1 MKCKSCLFTYIFLAI
16 TLLGCSAD
24 KTVYGAIDESLI
36 ITDEEIHEMG
46 IDKFKSNY
54 EGKEVTITNLRML
67 DRSGRY
73 NIRKGQCIISYIN
86 HLEQTNP
93 ILVRLYTNSIPP
105 NAINR
110 SDNFDKTNY
119 IYAQEIELPLSI
131 CAPCEKESAYDLC
144 KNQPNKTS
152 FTGKAMRIKEKE
164 GMIYI
169 YMKIK
174 GMSY

>member
-1 MKCKSCLFTYIFLAI
+1 MKCKSSLFTYFFLAI

-46 IDKFKSNY
+46 IDEFKKNY

-67 DRSGRY
+67 DRPGGY
-73 NIRKGQCIISYIN
+73 NLKKGQCKIGYIN
-86 HLEQTNP
+86 SDKDTP
-93 ILVRLYTNSIPP
+93 ILISIFTNFTPP

-110 SDNFDKTNY
+110 SVSFNKANY
-119 IYAQEIELPLSI
+119 IYSSEIKLPVNI
-131 CAPCEKESAYDLC
+131 CAPCEKDPVSYLC
-144 KNQPNKTS
+144 KNQPNETS
-152 FTGKAMRIKEKE
+152 ITGKIMFIQERHRKIS
-164 GMIYI
+164 MN
-169 YMKIK
+169 MKIK

>member
-1 MKCKSCLFTYIFLAI
+1 MKCKTSLFTYFFLAI

-46 IDKFKSNY
+46 IDEFKKNY
-54 EGKEVTITNLRML
+54 EGKEVTITDLRML
-67 DRSGRY
+67 DRSGLF
-73 NIRKGQCIISYIN
+73 NSRKGQCAIDYIN
-86 HLEQTNP
+86 EDRSEEISVMIFTNHM
-93 ILVRLYTNSIPP
+93 PP

-110 SDNFDKTNY
+110 TDDFDKTNY
-119 IYAQEIELPLSI
+119 IYAQEIKLPFSI
-131 CAPCEKESAYDLC
+131 CAPCEKDHAGDLC
-144 KNQPNKTS
+144 KNQPNETS
-152 FTGKAMRIKEKE
+152 ITGKIMNTNKR
-164 GMIYI
+164 GGVIYI

>member
-1 MKCKSCLFTYIFLAI
+1 MKCKSSLFTYFFLAI

-46 IDKFKSNY
+46 IDEFKKNY
-54 EGKEVTITNLRML
+54 EGKEVTITGLRMM
-67 DRSGRY
+67 DRSGLFDS
-73 NIRKGQCIISYIN
+73 RKGQCAIGYIN
-86 HLEQTNP
+86 SDNNLP
-93 ILVRLYTNSIPP
+93 IAASIYTNFIPP

-110 SDNFDKTNY
+110 SNDFDKTNY

-131 CAPCEKESAYDLC
+131 CAPCEKDHAGDLC
-144 KNQPNKTS
+144 KNQPNETRI
-152 FTGKAMRIKEKE
+152 TGKIMLIIKTGKRIY
-164 GMIYI
+164 M
-169 YMKIK
+169 YMKIR